1 MSQLPMLVFKKFIDE
16 RQLSLSSG
24 SRDIC
29 GGH

>member
-16 RQLSLSSG
+16 RKLCLSSG
-24 SRDIC
+24 SRDTS